1 MHRRQFI
8 AAVGAVGTFSAVV
21 PVDSP
26 LAAASNAAA
35 VAAGASLIKG
45 TPVVFAPVA
54 DGFTVTVALNA
65 PALVRV
71 EYGETAA
78 LGAVARSDSC
88 GFVPHDDVAVKIRLR
103 GLRPGE
109 RYHWRVVAGPLS
121 AGARKG
127 AVERTA
133 TYVTRT
139 LAPTAGETRFGV
151 WNDTHDR
158 AETIQ
163 RLHEGRGEGDDFL
176 LWNGDVS
183 NDVNRREILPGLYV
197 CPKGVDLAEGA
208 PVFFVRG
215 NHDVRGIWA
224 NKMTDFVD
232 FPEGRPFY
240 AFRSGPLGVV
250 VLDTGEDKPDA
261 HPSFKG
267 VAAFEDLIREQAV
280 WLGRAIASPEL
291 RDAPCR
297 VVFCHIPLRWHK
309 EARPDYA
316 RGGYDWVSLRGRE
329 AWGGVLRQWGAQVV
343 VSGHTHRAAWLPPS
357 GEWPFGQLVGGG
369 PRLDV
374 ATRIRGHATGRE
386 LRLVMERVVD
396 GTVLHALSFPSVC

>member
-8 AAVGAVGTFSAVV
+8 ATMGVVGTFSAVV
-21 PVDSP
+21 PANSP
-26 LAAASNAAA
+26 LAAASAT
-35 VAAGASLIKG
+35 ASLIKG
-45 TPVVFAPVA
+45 SPAVFAPVA
-54 DGFTVTVALNA
+54 DGFTVTAALNA
-65 PALVRV
+65 PALVWV

-78 LGAVARSDSC
+78 LGSTARSDAC

-103 GLRPGE
+103 GLKPGT
-109 RYHWRVVAGPLS
+109 RYHWRVVAAPLS
-121 AGARKG
+121 AGGRKG
-127 AVERTA
+127 VATHTA
-133 TYVTRT
+133 TYVAQT
-139 LAPTAGETRFGV
+139 LAPAVGETRFSV

-163 RLHEGRGEGDDFL
+163 RLHAGRGEADDFL

-183 NDVNRREILPGLYV
+183 NDVNRREILPDLYV
-197 CPKGVDLAEGA
+197 NPGAVDLAGGA
-208 PVFFVRG
+208 PIFLVRG

-240 AFRSGPLGVV
+240 AFRSGPVGAV

-267 VAAFEDLIREQAV
+267 VAAFEELIREQAA
-280 WLGRAIASPEL
+280 WLQQVIASPAL
-291 RDAPCR
+291 SGAPYR
-297 VVFCHIPLRWHK
+297 VVFCHIPLRWDK
-309 EARPDYA
+309 ERRPDYA
-316 RGGYDWVSLRGRE
+316 RGGYDWVSLRGRA
-329 AWGGVLRQWGAQVV
+329 AWGGALRQWGAQVV

-357 GEWPFGQLVGGG
+357 GDCPFGQLVGGG
-369 PRLDV
+369 PRLEA
-374 ATRIRGHATGRE
+374 ATCIRGHATGRE

-396 GTVLHALSFPSVC
+396 GSVLHALSFSPVS